1 MPCPPRGKQGQ
12 EKPWIAPHHQHDG
25 YKEDQEP
32 NPLQVQKAHKPGLG
46 TKPRQ
51 LQKEPY
57 NCSPK
62 KQNQMLLKIKIF
74 TMYNMITV
82 KDIRVFVNTLD
93 KFLEYLGDN
102 FEIIQKDVSMIKS
115 VTDLLKTTNPQLM
128 MTQFHQYVSVYSD
141 EIHECND
148 AFLD

>member
-1 MPCPPRGKQGQ
+1 M
-12 EKPWIAPHHQHDG
+12 
-25 YKEDQEP
+25 
-32 NPLQVQKAHKPGLG
+32 
-46 TKPRQ
+46 
-51 LQKEPY
+51 
-57 NCSPK
+57 
-62 KQNQMLLKIKIF
+62 KIKIF

-148 AFLD
+148 AFLDNLSKDQFDSTTFDIFVKVKEIWGKSDTTDKQKATIWFFLKTLLKASSGSL